1 MSNFVYI
8 PLMEKDGLALCARAK
23 VDKGS
28 PQIEEG
34 HGFHVVDDGL
44 SIELDCL
51 DLYISEGQ
59 NPIPLYGLLNKD
71 QVSYIEKLIIEKL

>member
-1 MSNFVYI
+1 MIDFVYV
-8 PLMEKDGLALCARAK
+8 PLMEKDCISLYARAR
-23 VDKGS
+23 VDRRS

-44 SIELDCL
+44 SIELDYL
-51 DLYISEGQ
+51 DLYIPEGKNPLHIRTLLSE
-59 NPIPLYGLLNKD
+59 D

>member
-1 MSNFVYI
+1 MIDFVYV
-8 PLMEKDGLALCARAK
+8 PLIQKDSISLYARAR
-23 VDKGS
+23 VHRRS
-28 PQIEEG
+28 PQVEEG

-51 DLYISEGQ
+51 DLYISDSQ
-59 NPIPLYGLLNKD
+59 KPIPLHDLLNKD